1 MSQPTDRNVSLAAPL
16 DDFGLGGH
24 GHRRSGHR
32 NHHGHRDRRGDKSNR
47 QNSFSSLS
55 PPMSPPVSPPLASM
69 LRHPDDDPVRRSR
82 QKAKLNG
89 MFPKSRR

>member
-1 MSQPTDRNVSLAAPL
+1 MNLPPAADIR
-16 DDFGLGGH
+16 DDYGLVGGGGGGSRRH
-24 GHRRSGHR
+24 GHR
-32 NHHGHRDRRGDKSNR
+32 GHRDRRGDKSNR

-69 LRHPDDDPVRRSR
+69 LRHPDDDVRRSR

>member
-1 MSQPTDRNVSLAAPL
+1 MGFFPFAADIR
-16 DDFGLGGH
+16 DDFGLGGGH
-24 GHRRSGHR
+24 GHRRSGGQR
-32 NHHGHRDRRGDKSNR
+32 SNHHGGHRDRRGDKSNR

-69 LRHPDDDPVRRSR
+69 LRHPDDDVRRSR